1 MEKYVIGVDF
11 GTLSGRAILVKVA
24 DGRSVTEEAMNYP
37 HGVIEGRLPDGTP
50 LPAGFALADVRD
62 YVTVLEHDIKAVM
75 ERSGVP
81 KEAVIGI
88 GLDVTSSTFVPTDA
102 TGTPLYLL
110 PGFGQNPHAWMKM
123 WKHHGAQKQADR
135 LTRLMVERKEPFL
148 IRSGGKINAEW
159 MMPKL
164 LEICEDAPEV
174 YEKTANFEEACD
186 FLVRHLTG
194 ACTRSLGPLGYKLVK
209 DVSEDTPDRAFYR
222 AVNPGF
228 EGIEEKLLGTRVA
241 LGKVAGYVT
250 EEIADRLGLPAGI
263 PVAAGN
269 IDAHVAY
276 PALGITEKNRMVL
289 IAGTS
294 CCAVL
299 AADQECMVPGI
310 FGMVKDGVMPGLVG
324 YEAGQSCVGDMFQW
338 FVDECVPARYEKE
351 AAQRGLSVHQLL
363 TEKAEKKAPGET
375 GLLALDWWN
384 GNRSCLSDT
393 DLTGMILGMTLHT
406 KAEDIYRALLESV
419 VYGIR
424 EIIETFRGHGVPV
437 EGVYICGGIS
447 KKNDMLMQIYADVLN
462 TEIRV
467 GESSQC
473 SALGSAIHGAAA
485 AGEERGGYRD
495 MWEASAHMGRTQE
508 KSFCPIPE
516 NVALYEKLYQEY
528 HTLHDYFGKGGNDV
542 MKRLIRK

>member
-1 MEKYVIGVDF
+1 MDRYVIGVDF
-11 GTLSGRAILVKVA
+11 GTLSGRAVLVRVA
-24 DGRSVTEEAMNYP
+24 DGVSVEEEAMDYP
-37 HGVIEGRLPDGTP
+37 HAVIEDKLPDGTV
-50 LPAGFALADVRD
+50 LPPGFALADIRD
-62 YVTVLEHDIKAVM
+62 YEEVLEHDIKTVM
-75 ERSGVP
+75 ERSGIP

-88 GLDVTSSTFVPTDA
+88 GLDVTASTFVPVDES
-102 TGTPLYLL
+102 GTPLYLL
-110 PGFGQNPHAWMKM
+110 PGFGSEPHAWMKM
-123 WKHHGAQKQADR
+123 WKHHGAGKQADR
-135 LTRLMVERKEPFL
+135 ITALMIERKEPFV
-148 IRSGGKINAEW
+148 IRSGGKVNAEW

-164 LEICEDAPEV
+164 LEICEEAPGV
-174 YEKTANFEEACD
+174 YARTANFEEACD
-186 FLVRHLTG
+186 YLVRHLTG
-194 ACTRSLGPLGYKLVK
+194 ECTRSLGPLCYKMLK
-209 DVSEDTPDRAFYR
+209 DPEGKTPDRAFFG
-222 AVNPGF
+222 ALDEAFADV
-228 EGIEEKLLGTRVA
+228 EDKLRGTRVA
-241 LGKVAGYVT
+241 LGAVAGYVT
-250 EEIADRLGLPAGI
+250 EEVADRLGLPAGI

-299 AADQECMVPGI
+299 AAEKESMVPGI
-310 FGMVKDGVMPGLVG
+310 FGMVKNGVMPGLIG

-338 FVDECVPARYEKE
+338 FTDNCVPARYERE
-351 AAQRGLSVHQLL
+351 AAERGISVQQLL
-363 TEKAEKKAPGET
+363 TEKAAGKAPGET
-375 GLLALDWWN
+375 GLIALDWWN

-393 DLTGMILGMTLHT
+393 DLTGMVLGMNLHT

-437 EGVYICGGIS
+437 DGVYICGGIS
-447 KKNDMLMQIYADVLN
+447 KKNDLLMQIYADVLN

-473 SALGSAIHGAAA
+473 SALGSAIHAAAA
-485 AGEERGGYRD
+485 AGVDRGGYSD

-508 KSFCPIPE
+508 KFFSPIPD
-516 NVALYEKLYQEY
+516 NVTAYEKLYQEY

-542 MKRLIRK
+542 MKRLLQK